1 MSEFGTKINRVI
13 QRTRDIKSFRMDN
26 SVNMEFKPGQF
37 LHLTIDVEGKKES
50 KYFSISNSPTET
62 GYIEFTK
69 RITSSAYSKAL
80 DNIKP
85 GDNVTIKGPM
95 GTFTFEGE
103 YKKIA
108 FLSGGIGITP
118 IRSMCKF
125 VTDKNFNSNIVLLY
139 GNNTEEDIV
148 FRDDFEDMKK
158 HNKNFKVVHTLTS
171 PESGQSGWNGH
182 SGYIDDS
189 MIKKE
194 IPDYNE
200 RTFYICG
207 PPRMVETLV
216 NILKDKLAVEKE
228 KIRLENFAGY

>member
-1 MSEFGTKINRVI
+1 MPEFDTKINEII
-13 QRTRDIKSFRMDN
+13 QRTKDVKSFRMDN
-26 SVNMEFKPGQF
+26 PVNTEFKQGQF
-37 LHLTIDVEGKKES
+37 LNLTIDVEGKKES

-69 RITSSAYSKAL
+69 RITGSPYSKAL
-80 DNIKP
+80 DNLKP
-85 GDNVTIKGPM
+85 GENVAIKGPM
-95 GTFTFEGE
+95 GKFTFEGE

-125 VTDKNFNSNIVLLY
+125 ATDKNLDSNIVLIY
-139 GNNTEEDIV
+139 GNNTEENIV
-148 FRDDFEDMKK
+148 FKSDFEEMERR
-158 HNKNFKVVHTLTS
+158 NKNLKVVHTLTS
-171 PESGQSGWNGH
+171 PESQKSDWSGRR
-182 SGYIDDS
+182 GYIDDS
-189 MIKKE
+189 MIKNE
-194 IPDYNE
+194 ITDYNE

-216 NILKDKLAVEKE
+216 NILKNKLAVEKE